1 MKTIL
6 VANHK
11 GGCGKTITAIT
22 LAAALAKRGNK
33 VALADADVQ
42 KSSLQWLKLR
52 PEHASKIIGLDWR
65 HDDSIGDT
73 PKKVDWLV
81 VDAPGSLTDQHAAQL
96 VATAHAMIIPVQ
108 PSFFDVDSTRRF
120 LKHVEDL
127 KRVRK
132 GKVQLH
138 LLANRVRAQSIG
150 SKQLEDFFRQVDFAP
165 LGWISERSAYP
176 QLAAQG
182 LSIFD
187 HHQKQYQVMQAQWDD
202 LLNYLEPPPPGA
214 VTTWYA

>member
-1 MKTIL
+1 LKTIL

-22 LAAALAKRGNK
+22 LAAALAKRGNR

-42 KSSLQWLKLR
+42 KSALQWLKMR
-52 PEHASKIIGLDWR
+52 PEHASKIIALDWR
-65 HDDSIGDT
+65 QDDSIGDT

-150 SKQLEDFFRQVDFAP
+150 SKQLEDFFKQLNYAP

-187 HHQKQYQVMQAQWDD
+187 HHQKLYQPMQAQWYA
-202 LLNYLEPPPPGA
+202 LLNHLEPPPSSA